1 MTNSLSF
8 STEYKLL
15 TIFKV
20 LYRNIIHYQSVTELV
35 SAYGEERKINS
46 DVKDK
51 HAHNKA
57 SAQIINHLGFN
68 VTIRLDDNLRLV
80 NEDDGDGK
88 KFLICS

>member
-1 MTNSLSF
+1 M
-8 STEYKLL
+8 
-15 TIFKV
+15 
-20 LYRNIIHYQSVTELV
+20 

-68 VTIRLDDNLRLV
+68 VTIRLDDTLRLV

-88 KFLICS
+88 KFLIISCFFVLIVEKIIFVYNHM

>member
-1 MTNSLSF
+1 M
-8 STEYKLL
+8 
-15 TIFKV
+15 
-20 LYRNIIHYQSVTELV
+20 

-80 NEDDGDGK
+80 NEDDNDK
-88 KFLICS
+88 KFLIYSCLAFLSLPSKNLTNTFF